1 MSELTLGVTIE
12 IVVAILLV
20 LTICYCVVLN
30 KRLRRLRSDEEAL
43 RATIGE
49 LITATEIAERAIIAL
64 KNTAG
69 DADKSLASKLAEAE
83 RFSRDLAR
91 QVNSGEVV
99 LNRISQIAEAAAA
112 NRTAAEKQPIEQA
125 SVEPEP
131 SEVEE
136 VEAEEI
142 TPEPEYVEP
151 AAQKA
156 HTARDLSKAAAEA
169 AARLGEMRS
178 RTTEWAA

>member
-30 KRLRRLRSDEEAL
+30 KRLQRLRSDEEAL

-112 NRTAAEKQPIEQA
+112 NRSVAEKEP
-125 SVEPEP
+125 VEPDP
-131 SEVEE
+131 VEVEE
-136 VEAEEI
+136 AAAGEN

-156 HTARDLSKAAAEA
+156 NSARDLSKAAAEA
-169 AARLGEMRS
+169 AARLGEMRN

>member
-1 MSELTLGVTIE
+1 MSELSLGVTIE

-30 KRLRRLRSDEEAL
+30 KRLRRLHSDEEAL

-91 QVNSGEVV
+91 QVNSGEIV

-112 NRTAAEKQPIEQA
+112 SRAEVEAAPAK
-125 SVEPEP
+125 PEP
-131 SEVEE
+131 VEE
-136 VEAEEI
+136 VVVEEV

-151 AAQKA
+151 VVQKSNS
-156 HTARDLSKAAAEA
+156 ARDLSKAAAEA

-178 RTTEWAA
+178 RGAEWAA